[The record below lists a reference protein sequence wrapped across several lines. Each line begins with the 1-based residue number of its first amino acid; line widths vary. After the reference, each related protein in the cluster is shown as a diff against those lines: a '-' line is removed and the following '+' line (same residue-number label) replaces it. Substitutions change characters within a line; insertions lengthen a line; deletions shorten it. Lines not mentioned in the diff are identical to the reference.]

1 MKAILKEIR
10 YDEKYVKEHLRNEGL
25 MFRAFLMFQN
35 QNGSET
41 YSYTSI
47 FQNIFYPYEEDF
59 DRYSVKELQ
68 NKIDEAKLNIG
79 KSFNVNLYKI
89 SINEITNGNYNGI
102 AFYNYYEELTRI
114 FHEFRIASYKTR
126 IDVIKELQFKYC
138 KRVME
143 GDAVIFDDK
152 DNEIDITD
160 DIKGISIFLPEVI
173 APQKEEIVNKIY
185 HMYYEDNWMNDFLF
199 PDLLG
204 KMNAIFIKEQSAI
217 YKGCNI
223 LGNPC

>member
-10 YDEKYVKEHLRNEGL
+10 YDEKYVKEHLRDEGL
-25 MFRAFLMFQN
+25 MFGVFLMFQC
-35 QNGSET
+35 QNSSET
-41 YSYTSI
+41 YSYTST
-47 FQNIFYPYEEDF
+47 FPNIFYPNEKKIDG
-59 DRYSVKELQ
+59 YSVTELQ
-68 NKIDEAKLNIG
+68 NKIDEAKLHIG

-89 SINEITNGNYNGI
+89 SVNEITNGNYNGI
-102 AFYNYYEELTRI
+102 AFYNYYDELTHI
-114 FHEFRIASYKTR
+114 FHEFRVASYKTR

-138 KRVME
+138 KRVIE
-143 GDAVIFDDK
+143 GDAVIFDEK
-152 DNEIDITD
+152 DNEIEVTD
-160 DIKGISIFLPEVI
+160 NIKGISIFLPEVV

-185 HMYYEDNWMNDFLF
+185 HMYYEDNWMNDFLH

-204 KMNAIFIKEQSAI
+204 KMHAIFLKEQRAI